1 MQLIFFGSSQ
11 FSVTALQAL
20 LDNDHEIVTVY
31 TQGAKPSGRGHRDVL
46 SPVHQYALEKNF
58 SVRTPKNFKDKKF
71 SQPSSK
77 ILKEKNHKRLAQAAN
92 SVKKITLRKQP

>member
-46 SPVHQYALEKNF
+46 SPVHQYALEKNLTVQQLIPTRHRSF
-58 SVRTPKNFKDKKF
+58 KTATRQLVRNFR
-71 SQPSSK
+71 
-77 ILKEKNHKRLAQAAN
+77 IRL
-92 SVKKITLRKQP
+92 T

>member
-31 TQGAKPSGRGHRDVL
+31 TQGAKPSGRGHKDVL
-46 SPVHQYALEKNF
+46 SPVHQYALEKNLTA
-58 SVRTPKNFKDKKF
+58 RTPKLIKDKTEQEKF
-71 SQPSSK
+71 SK
-77 ILKEKNHKRLAQAAN
+77 FNCDL
-92 SVKKITLRKQP
+92 